1 MGLFGSD
8 KKTYTTKTTTN
19 LTQEDK
25 SVAAAGDAQNILGS
39 GASNIQVSEGST
51 YTRPNTTEGDI
62 ILNQFP
68 EAVQGTIGKLIGTVD
83 TSVAAVGQA
92 LSRQQIGGES
102 ELSKIVMYVVI
113 GGGIILVAFR
123 VLKR

>member
-1 MGLFGSD
+1 MGLFSGD
-8 KKTYTTKTTTN
+8 TKKTYTTTN

-25 SVAAAGDAQNILGS
+25 SVATAGDAQNIIGS

-68 EAVQGTIGKLIGTVD
+68 EAVQSTVGKLISTVD
-83 TSVAAVGQA
+83 TSIGAVGQA

-102 ELSKIVMYVVI
+102 ELSKMVMYLVI
-113 GGGIILVAFR
+113 GGGIIFVASR
-123 VLKR
+123 ILKR